1 MRRAYADTRL
11 GQIHFAARGEGPPL
25 VLLPQGG
32 RSWTMFAE
40 LAGALDREFRSIA
53 IDYPGS
59 GGSDAIPDAVSFE
72 TIAAAIVDLLDS
84 LGIERTFVY
93 GIHTG
98 NKIAAALAA
107 NWPSRLLGVVLAGQ
121 SHSIVPSNERRGQ
134 TVGRTRRKLLGA
146 ADAREQALVH
156 WADVFNV
163 VSGAWWQEDLMRD
176 IANPQRRAQAMRKA
190 MDEIGSAASM
200 PSLYRANF
208 AFDLAGAYARIDVP
222 TLILEIATPAE
233 DRTIGRQGA
242 AVQALVKGACL
253 ETLEASDYH
262 GITLEHH
269 TGQLEPILRRFLHS
283 VMDAP
288 GRNPTEAKGIRHAS
302 A

>member
-1 MRRAYADTRL
+1 MRRAYVDTRL
-11 GQIHFAARGEGPPL
+11 GQIHFATSGEGPPL

-32 RSWTMFAE
+32 RSWTMFAD
-40 LAGALDREFRSIA
+40 LACSLDREFRSIA

-59 GGSDAIPDAVSFE
+59 GGSDAIPEPVTFE
-72 TIAAAIVDLLDS
+72 TIAAAIVDLLDA
-84 LGIERTFVY
+84 LGIERALVY

-107 NWPSRLLGVVLAGQ
+107 NWSSRVMGVVLAGQ

-146 ADAREQALVH
+146 EDAREQALVH
-156 WADVFNV
+156 WADVFSV
-163 VSGAWWQEDLMRD
+163 VSGAWWHEDLMRD
-176 IANPQRRAQAMRKA
+176 IANPARRAQAMRKA
-190 MDEIGSAASM
+190 IDEIGSAQSM

-208 AFDLAGAYARIDVP
+208 AFDLAGAYARIEVP
-222 TLILEIATPAE
+222 TLVLEIATPAE

-242 AVQALVKGACL
+242 AVQALVKGAHV

-262 GITLEHH
+262 GITLENQ
-269 TGQLEPILRRFLHS
+269 TGQLAPILRRFFQT
-283 VMDAP
+283 VM
-288 GRNPTEAKGIRHAS
+288 AS
-302 A
+302 ASSVSPESEGVRNART